1 MSELKGAQLAD
12 EPHIPER
19 RATGLKAEKS
29 GIEFTLTPGKVCV
42 NPLIEI
48 PDGSESPVEVRINGC
63 QLTPADCAWMEI
75 YCGKAK
81 HSTNRGIYGL
91 R

>member
-1 MSELKGAQLAD
+1 
-12 EPHIPER
+12 
-19 RATGLKAEKS
+19 
-29 GIEFTLTPGKVCV
+29 
-42 NPLIEI
+42 LIEI

-81 HSTNRGIYGL
+81 HSTNQGIYGL